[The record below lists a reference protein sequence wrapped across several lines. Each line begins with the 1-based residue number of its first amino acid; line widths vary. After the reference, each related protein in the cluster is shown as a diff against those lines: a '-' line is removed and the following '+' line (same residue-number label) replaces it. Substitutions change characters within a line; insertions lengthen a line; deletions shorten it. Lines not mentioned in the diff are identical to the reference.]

1 MTKPDAVVD
10 TSATAAADSEPAEK
24 ADMQTTAAENDSALK
39 QSPGPSEGVAKED
52 TESTSPELAQ
62 NNDSIAATDT
72 DNSDNNGDSKSP
84 AADANAPG
92 ITVSG
97 NISSESPGPSAH
109 VVAADAVA
117 ASTAG
122 GENTLAP
129 LPPSSPPLMPG
140 KMVRRTS
147 TSSSSSKVHDAIQ
160 DIISQFDPLKVSA
173 SASQLPADSSA
184 PSSSTQQTAATDL
197 TDSMDEAE
205 QQRRKQ
211 MDLRSKFEPETDG
224 FNYNDF
230 LQQLRQPAA
239 KVVARTVK
247 NFLTEFSRR
256 PMTLTEQVRFVHD
269 FLEFVAAKMREC
281 TIWQSMSDR
290 DFDNAREGME
300 KLVMNRLYPLCF
312 SPSTSD
318 DADKD
323 HVISEKLSL
332 FRWIRSE
339 HLDIER
345 TEQTDSFLQFARTE
359 LLKINSFKSPRD
371 KVICIL
377 NCCTVIYALL
387 RNMKD
392 QQQVDGDVGAD
403 RFLPILIYVV
413 IVANPPKLVS
423 NLQYIMRFRS
433 SDRMQSEAGYYV
445 TNLQGAVA
453 FIESMDASCLSIVQ
467 DDFDRNIEMTIWEME
482 MEKRSKE
489 RSKQTHQRS
498 ISQNR
503 SAEPTNQQQQQ
514 QQQQQHQN
522 VPLPPPRPPRQQP
535 QQNLGQQ
542 QQYMPQYQGQNPG
555 VDASGERAQWLIDR
569 SSDFAKTTLEK
580 TNNFVGRLIS
590 EFSTPTSADSDGS
603 TGSNPHHYQQHQRGP
618 SNAPELHRPGSS
630 DNEQQHTSALADE
643 VHVGDAELV
652 GHKDW
657 KANMMLVRDMF
668 PNIDADVV
676 EIVFESNSGV
686 VPRTIEQL
694 LDMSATNEALEV
706 AKTQQQAEENT
717 SNFIPGKGLNGTSLL
732 QNSAGIGET
741 AAAARAFEDSGA
753 GALGGEDDVDEM
765 EKWKGQWADDDSDDD
780 DRDEGGRAAD
790 KAIPSKSM
798 VNSSEPSS
806 SQKQP
811 MHEIGSGATKE
822 EPESNPSIEIKNE
835 NNSNTAKDNAVGTNS
850 QAQNNTP
857 EPVPDTSGDEELA
870 RKLQLEFE
878 EQARQ
883 NTQQPRPE

>member
-1 MTKPDAVVD
+1 MTKPDAAVAD
-10 TSATAAADSEPAEK
+10 AAVASEPAEK
-24 ADMQTTAAENDSALK
+24 ANTQITATGDSGPAQKQQTPEDAAKEEVGAMSSSPAPAQNSDTGSTFSGADNDS
-39 QSPGPSEGVAKED
+39 
-52 TESTSPELAQ
+52 
-62 NNDSIAATDT
+62 
-72 DNSDNNGDSKSP
+72 SKSSP
-84 AADANAPG
+84 AADAPDVAVSGNISSESPDVA
-92 ITVSG
+92 VSG

-109 VVAADAVA
+109 VVAANTVA

-122 GENTLAP
+122 GEKA
-129 LPPSSPPLMPG
+129 PPSPPPLMPG

-173 SASQLPADSSA
+173 SASQLPEASDATSSSA
-184 PSSSTQQTAATDL
+184 LQTGTNNPA
-197 TDSMDEAE
+197 DEEE
-205 QQRRKQ
+205 QQRRRQ

-239 KVVARTVK
+239 KQVARTVK

-256 PMTLTEQVRFVHD
+256 PMTLSEQVRFVHD
-269 FLEFVAAKMREC
+269 FLGFIATKMREC
-281 TIWQSMSDR
+281 TAWQSMDDR

-318 DADKD
+318 DSDKD
-323 HVISEKLSL
+323 HVVSEKLSL
-332 FRWIRSE
+332 FRWIRAE
-339 HLDIER
+339 HLDIEQ
-345 TEQTDSFLQFARTE
+345 TGQTDSFLQFARTE

-387 RNMKD
+387 RTMKD
-392 QQQVDGDVGAD
+392 QKQTEGDVGAD

-413 IVANPPKLVS
+413 VVANPPKLVS

-433 SDRMQSEAGYYV
+433 ADRMQSEAGYYV

-453 FIESMDASCLSIVQ
+453 FIESMDASCLSIAQ

-498 ISQNR
+498 VSHTRSNEPVQQHPVQLPPRPASQHQK
-503 SAEPTNQQQQQ
+503 QQQQQ
-514 QQQQQHQN
+514 
-522 VPLPPPRPPRQQP
+522 
-535 QQNLGQQ
+535 QQ
-542 QQYMPQYQGQNPG
+542 QQYMPQYQQGPQPQGTEPG
-555 VDASGERAQWLIDR
+555 GERSQWLIDR
-569 SSDFAKTTLEK
+569 SSDFAKSTLEK

-590 EFSTPTSADSDGS
+590 EFSTPTSTDNEGS
-603 TGSNPHHYQQHQRGP
+603 TSSRQPHRRGP
-618 SNAPELHRPGSS
+618 SNAPELHRQDLS
-630 DNEQQHTSALADE
+630 DNEQQQSGAVLDE
-643 VHVGDAELV
+643 IHVSDAELM
-652 GHKDW
+652 GQKDW
-657 KANMMLVRDMF
+657 KANMVLVRDMF

-706 AKTQQQAEENT
+706 AKRQQLAEED
-717 SNFIPGKGLNGTSLL
+717 SRERVGGASEGLPQSDAGVGERTAEANGVS
-732 QNSAGIGET
+732 
-741 AAAARAFEDSGA
+741 
-753 GALGGEDDVDEM
+753 ALGGEDDVDEM
-765 EKWKGQWADDDSDDD
+765 ERWKGQWADDDDDD
-780 DRDEGGRAAD
+780 SDGNDDDTTGGSAVKGISLTNDDACSPKPSNNQKQPIPETSGDDTAAKGEPERTPIADDKDEHDGRLAQDVAAG
-790 KAIPSKSM
+790 
-798 VNSSEPSS
+798 SS
-806 SQKQP
+806 SQDKQP
-811 MHEIGSGATKE
+811 LEL
-822 EPESNPSIEIKNE
+822 EPI
-835 NNSNTAKDNAVGTNS
+835 
-850 QAQNNTP
+850 
-857 EPVPDTSGDEELA
+857 PDTSGDEELA

-878 EQARQ
+878 EEEEQARQ
-883 NTQQPRPE
+883 ETPQPRPE

>member
-514 QQQQQHQN
+514 QQQQN
-522 VPLPPPRPPRQQP
+522 EP
-535 QQNLGQQ
+535 
-542 QQYMPQYQGQNPG
+542 Y
-555 VDASGERAQWLIDR
+555 
-569 SSDFAKTTLEK
+569 
-580 TNNFVGRLIS
+580 S
-590 EFSTPTSADSDGS
+590 EFS
-603 TGSNPHHYQQHQRGP
+603 
-618 SNAPELHRPGSS
+618 PG
-630 DNEQQHTSALADE
+630 HMA
-643 VHVGDAELV
+643 
-652 GHKDW
+652 
-657 KANMMLVRDMF
+657 
-668 PNIDADVV
+668 
-676 EIVFESNSGV
+676 
-686 VPRTIEQL
+686 
-694 LDMSATNEALEV
+694 
-706 AKTQQQAEENT
+706 
-717 SNFIPGKGLNGTSLL
+717 
-732 QNSAGIGET
+732 NSASVT
-741 AAAARAFEDSGA
+741 AAAATVTA
-753 GALGGEDDVDEM
+753 GM
-765 EKWKGQWADDDSDDD
+765 HS
-780 DRDEGGRAAD
+780 
-790 KAIPSKSM
+790 
-798 VNSSEPSS
+798 NSSNVGGLIQPHVAINEAYGAAMAQLTLASEFEKQMSWDYACQRHPLLSS
-806 SQKQP
+806 FAVAAPLRLSLTWRWGLLCIVLASTGCVL
-811 MHEIGSGATKE
+811 IG
-822 EPESNPSIEIKNE
+822 
-835 NNSNTAKDNAVGTNS
+835 
-850 QAQNNTP
+850 TP
-857 EPVPDTSGDEELA
+857 VALMVLLAHQDTSFLA
-870 RKLQLEFE
+870 VNPF
-878 EQARQ
+878 
-883 NTQQPRPE
+883 